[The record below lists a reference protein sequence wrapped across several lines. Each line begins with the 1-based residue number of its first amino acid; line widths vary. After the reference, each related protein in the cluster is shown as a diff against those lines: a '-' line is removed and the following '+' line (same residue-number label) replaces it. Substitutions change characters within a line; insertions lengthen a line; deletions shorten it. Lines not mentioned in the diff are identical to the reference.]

1 MLGLRMMRIAV
12 FVEYL
17 PPRLGSDR
25 RIFEI
30 MKRLSGKHEI
40 HFIIFPPF
48 RELRNK
54 PKQTSNKTHTNSQKK
69 ELTTY
74 EGINGHTI
82 SISPRIAVL
91 WQRSLV
97 IAYSLTAMSLFLKS
111 TKLLRKIDPDI
122 VILNY
127 PSPHTG
133 LLGLLTGKLWH
144 KPVILDFDDLIAQ
157 YTAALLN
164 IRKSS
169 FKAKLLI
176 LVQDYV
182 AKNSDQI
189 VAPTHFIKD
198 YTLALGVPTERIF
211 IIPNGADT
219 KSFTPTKPDTLKL
232 RSKLSLKNEKLC
244 AYCGRLDG
252 WAGINIISKLC
263 DIAQTR
269 RLNVKFLLIGSGEGK
284 TAQRR
289 NVIVLGEKPY
299 EEVPSILAASDVILI
314 PFPNNE
320 VSHAA
325 SPLKLFEG
333 MAMQKPIIASKVSG
347 IEEVVS
353 DGKNGF
359 LADPDNLEEWAQK
372 LETIL
377 SFETLAANMGQ
388 SAKRTVEEKYDW
400 AFLAKQYE
408 EVLNTVYLKQ
418 RGHSAR

>member
-1 MLGLRMMRIAV
+1 MLGLRMMKIAV
-12 FVEYL
+12 LVEYL

-54 PKQTSNKTHTNSQKK
+54 PKQNNERPPSDFRNKD
-69 ELTTY
+69 LTTC
-74 EGINGHTI
+74 EGINGHTL
-82 SISPRIAVL
+82 SISRKIALL
-91 WQRSLV
+91 WQHSLV
-97 IAYSLTAMSLFLKS
+97 IGYCLTAMSLFLKS

-122 VILNY
+122 IVLNY

-164 IRKSS
+164 INKNS
-169 FKAKLLI
+169 FKAKLLT
-176 LVQDYV
+176 LVQDYI
-182 AKNSDQI
+182 AKNSHEI
-189 VAPTHFIKD
+189 VAPTHFIKN
-198 YTLALGVPTERIF
+198 YTLALGVPTEKISV
-211 IIPNGADT
+211 IPNGADT
-219 KSFTPTKPDTLKL
+219 KIFTSNNSNTLKL
-232 RSKLSLKNEKLC
+232 RSKLNLKNERLC

-269 RLNVKFLLIGSGEGK
+269 KLNVKFLLVGSGDGK
-284 TAQRR
+284 TAQNR
-289 NVIVLGEKPY
+289 NVITLGEKPY
-299 EEVPSILAASDVILI
+299 EEVPAILSASDIILI

-320 VSHAA
+320 ISHAA

-353 DGKNGF
+353 DGENGF
-359 LADPDNLEEWAQK
+359 LADPDNLEEWVQK

-377 SFETLAANMGQ
+377 SSETLAANMGQ
-388 SAKRTVEEKYDW
+388 DAKRTVEEKYDW

-408 EVLNTVYLKQ
+408 EVLNTVYPKQ
-418 RGHSAR
+418 QPS

>member
-1 MLGLRMMRIAV
+1 MKIAV

-30 MKRLSGKHEI
+30 MKRLSSKHEI

-48 RELRNK
+48 RELRD
-54 PKQTSNKTHTNSQKK
+54 KQNSDKSHTNSQKK
-69 ELTTY
+69 DLTTY

-82 SISPRIAVL
+82 SISPKIAVL

-97 IAYSLTAMSLFLKS
+97 IAYCLTAMSLFLKS

-122 VILNY
+122 IILNY

-176 LVQDYV
+176 LVQDYI

-219 KSFTPTKPDTLKL
+219 KSFTPNKPDTLKL

-263 DIAQTR
+263 NIAQTR

-284 TAQRR
+284 TVQRR
-289 NVIVLGEKPY
+289 NVIALGEKPY

-377 SFETLAANMGQ
+377 SSETLAANMGY

-418 RGHSAR
+418 HGHSAR

>member
-1 MLGLRMMRIAV
+1 MLGLRMMKIAV

-30 MKRLSGKHEI
+30 MKRLSSKHEI
-40 HFIIFPPF
+40 RFIIFPPF

-54 PKQTSNKTHTNSQKK
+54 PKQTSDKTHTNSQKK
-69 ELTTY
+69 DLTTY

-82 SISPRIAVL
+82 SISPKIALL
-91 WQRSLV
+91 WQHSLV
-97 IAYSLTAMSLFLKS
+97 IAYCLTAVSLFLKS
-111 TKLLRKIDPDI
+111 TRLLRKINPDI
-122 VILNY
+122 IILNY

-157 YTAALLN
+157 YTATLLN
-164 IRKSS
+164 IKKNS
-169 FKAKLLI
+169 FKARLLI
-176 LVQDYV
+176 FIQDYI
-182 AKNSDQI
+182 AKNSEKI
-189 VAPTHFIKD
+189 VAPTHFIEN
-198 YTLALGVPTERIF
+198 YTLALGVPAEKISV
-211 IIPNGADT
+211 IPNGADT
-219 KSFTPTKPDTLKL
+219 KIFTPNKPDTLRL
-232 RSKLSLKNEKLC
+232 RSKLNLRNERLC

-284 TAQRR
+284 TAQKG
-289 NVIVLGEKPY
+289 NVIALGEKPY
-299 EEVPSILAASDVILI
+299 EEVPAILAASDIILI

-333 MAMQKPIIASKVSG
+333 MAMQKPVIASKVSG

-377 SFETLAANMGQ
+377 SSETLAANMGY

-418 RGHSAR
+418 HGHSAR

>member
-1 MLGLRMMRIAV
+1 MRIAV

-30 MKRLSGKHEI
+30 MKRLSDKHEI

-54 PKQTSNKTHTNSQKK
+54 PKQNNERPPSDFRNKD
-69 ELTTY
+69 LTTC
-74 EGINGHTI
+74 EGINGHTL
-82 SISPRIAVL
+82 SISRKIALL
-91 WQRSLV
+91 WQHSLV
-97 IAYSLTAMSLFLKS
+97 IGYCLTAMSLFLKS

-122 VILNY
+122 IVLNY

-164 IRKSS
+164 INKNS

-176 LVQDYV
+176 LVQDYI
-182 AKNSDQI
+182 AKNTHKI
-189 VAPTHFIKD
+189 VAPTHFIKN
-198 YTLALGVPTERIF
+198 YTLALGVPTEKISV
-211 IIPNGADT
+211 IPNGADT
-219 KSFTPTKPDTLKL
+219 KSFTPNQPNTLKL
-232 RSKLSLKNEKLC
+232 RSKLNLRNERLC

-269 RLNVKFLLIGSGEGK
+269 KLNVKFLLVGSGDGK
-284 TAQRR
+284 TAQKG
-289 NVIVLGEKPY
+289 NVITLGEKPY
-299 EEVPSILAASDVILI
+299 EEVPAILAASDIILI

-353 DGKNGF
+353 DGENGF
-359 LADPDNLEEWAQK
+359 LADPDNLKEWVQK

-377 SFETLAANMGQ
+377 SSETLAANMGQ
-388 SAKRTVEEKYDW
+388 NAKRTVEEKYDW

-408 EVLNTVYLKQ
+408 EVLNTVYPKQ
-418 RGHSAR
+418 QPS

>member
-30 MKRLSGKHEI
+30 MKRLSDKHEI

-54 PKQTSNKTHTNSQKK
+54 PKQNNERPPSDFHNKD
-69 ELTTY
+69 LTTC
-74 EGINGHTI
+74 EGINGHTL
-82 SISPRIAVL
+82 SISRKIALL
-91 WQRSLV
+91 WQHSLV
-97 IAYSLTAMSLFLKS
+97 IGYCLTAMSLFLKS

-122 VILNY
+122 IVLNY

-164 IRKSS
+164 INKNS

-176 LVQDYV
+176 LVQDYI
-182 AKNSDQI
+182 AKNTHKI
-189 VAPTHFIKD
+189 VAPTHFIKN
-198 YTLALGVPTERIF
+198 YTLVLGVPAERIS

-219 KSFTPTKPDTLKL
+219 KSFTPNQPDTLKL
-232 RSKLSLKNEKLC
+232 RSKLNLRNERLC

-269 RLNVKFLLIGSGEGK
+269 KLNVKFLLIGSGEGK
-284 TAQRR
+284 TAQKG
-289 NVIVLGEKPY
+289 NVIALGEKPY
-299 EEVPSILAASDVILI
+299 EEVPAILAASDIILI

-377 SFETLAANMGQ
+377 SSETLAANMGQ
-388 SAKRTVEEKYDW
+388 NAKRTVKEKYDW
-400 AFLAKQYE
+400 TFLAKQYE
-408 EVLNTVYLKQ
+408 EVLNTVCPKQ
-418 RGHSAR
+418 QRS

>member
-1 MLGLRMMRIAV
+1 MLGLRMMKIAV

-30 MKRLSGKHEI
+30 MKRLSSKHEI

-48 RELRNK
+48 RELRD
-54 PKQTSNKTHTNSQKK
+54 KQNSDKSHTNSQKK
-69 ELTTY
+69 DLTTY

-82 SISPRIAVL
+82 SISPKIAVL

-97 IAYSLTAMSLFLKS
+97 IAYCLTAMSLFLKS

-122 VILNY
+122 IILNY

-176 LVQDYV
+176 LVQDYI

-219 KSFTPTKPDTLKL
+219 KSFTPNKPDTLKL

>member
-1 MLGLRMMRIAV
+1 MMRIAV
-12 FVEYL
+12 FAEYL
-17 PPRLGSDR
+17 PPKLGSDR

-30 MKRLSGKHEI
+30 MKRLSSKHEI
-40 HFIIFPPF
+40 HFVVFPPF
-48 RELRNK
+48 RELRDKQKQSSDK
-54 PKQTSNKTHTNSQKK
+54 PPTNSQKK
-69 ELTTY
+69 DLTTC
-74 EGINGHTI
+74 EGINGHAI
-82 SISPRIAVL
+82 SIPRKIALL

-97 IAYSLTAMSLFLKS
+97 IAYCLTAVSLFLKS
-111 TKLLRKIDPDI
+111 AKLLRKMDSDI
-122 VILNY
+122 IILNY

-157 YTAALLN
+157 YTTALLN
-164 IRKSS
+164 INKSS

-176 LVQDYV
+176 LVQDYI
-182 AKNSDQI
+182 ARNSHKI
-189 VAPTHFIKD
+189 VAPTHFIKN
-198 YTLALGVPTERIF
+198 YTLALGVPTEKISV
-211 IIPNGADT
+211 IPNGADT
-219 KSFTPTKPDTLKL
+219 KSFTPNQPDTVKL
-232 RSKLSLKNEKLC
+232 RNKLNLRNEKLC

-252 WAGINIISKLC
+252 WAGMNIISKLC

-269 RLNVKFLLIGSGEGK
+269 KLNVKFLLIGSGEGK
-284 TAQRR
+284 TAQKE
-289 NVIVLGEKPY
+289 NVIALGEKPY
-299 EEVPSILAASDVILI
+299 EEVPAILAASDIILI

-333 MAMQKPIIASKVSG
+333 MAMQKPVIASKVSG

-377 SFETLAANMGQ
+377 NSETLAANIGQ
-388 SAKRTVEEKYDW
+388 NAKRTVEEKYDW
-400 AFLAKQYE
+400 TFLAKQYE
-408 EVLNTVYLKQ
+408 EVLNTVYPKQ
-418 RGHSAR
+418 QRP

>member
-1 MLGLRMMRIAV
+1 MLELRMMRIAV

-30 MKRLSGKHEI
+30 MKRLSNKHEI

-48 RELRNK
+48 RELRD
-54 PKQTSNKTHTNSQKK
+54 KQNSDKSHTNSQKK
-69 ELTTY
+69 DLTTY

-82 SISPRIAVL
+82 SISPKIAVL

-97 IAYSLTAMSLFLKS
+97 IAYCLTAMSLFLKS

-122 VILNY
+122 IILNY

-164 IRKSS
+164 IRKSR
-169 FKAKLLI
+169 FTAKLLI

-182 AKNSDQI
+182 AKHSDQL

-219 KSFTPTKPDTLKL
+219 KSFTPNKPDTLKL